1 MSRKRAKQARRAAI
15 QGTTKSAP
23 PERPLPM
30 GVQLRV
36 VSDPDTMRMVD
47 SAAAEFISDYSP
59 PAQMARGL
67 EQRWSGLQSL
77 FAGDPRP
84 VPSIFAVV
92 AVNDAGDGMYG
103 AATLEPFLGED
114 LASQDREVARNVA
127 ALHRVLGSLFVVPD
141 ARGDGIG
148 ARSWTQQASLSCR
161 TRAATWKDSSM
172 TGTAASGSTAA
183 PAPTSDATT
192 NRCRP
197 GRRSISRPRTT
208 PERTGTG
215 SRSMAGHATP
225 SCLSAADAA
234 RLPTSIPRPTGCRT
248 ALGVRGP
255 GRPRLTE
262 LRREPRGRW
271 CARPRPA
278 GCDAA
283 GSSSFRGWL
292 VRSACGS

>member
-1 MSRKRAKQARRAAI
+1 
-15 QGTTKSAP
+15 
-23 PERPLPM
+23 
-30 GVQLRV
+30 
-36 VSDPDTMRMVD
+36 
-47 SAAAEFISDYSP
+47 
-59 PAQMARGL
+59 
-67 EQRWSGLQSL
+67 
-77 FAGDPRP
+77 
-84 VPSIFAVV
+84 
-92 AVNDAGDGMYG
+92 MYG
-103 AATLEPFLGED
+103 AATLEPFVGED
-114 LASQDREVARNVA
+114 LASQDREVARNVG
-127 ALHRVLGSLFVVPD
+127 ALQRILGSLLVVAD

-183 PAPTSDATT
+183 PAPTSEATT

-215 SRSMAGHATP
+215 SRSMAGRTTP
-225 SCLSAADAA
+225 SCSSAADAA

-255 GRPRLTE
+255 GRPRLTG

-292 VRSACGS
+292 VRSACASFPDPRSDRQPGESGVLLDGAFRGAGGRLRTYPALELELRLPSAARGGHEGVLAQDALEDRRERGVVLC

>member
-1 MSRKRAKQARRAAI
+1 MSGKRAKQARRAAI

-114 LASQDREVARNVA
+114 LTSQDREVARNVA

-141 ARGDGIG
+141 ARGNGIG
-148 ARSWTQQASLSCR
+148 GALLDAASLTVVQDQGRYVEGFVDDRDGSVGFYR
-161 TRAATWKDSSM
+161 RAGAYV
-172 TGTAASGSTAA
+172 GSHNE
-183 PAPTSDATT
+183 P
-192 NRCRP
+192 
-197 GRRSISRPRTT
+197 
-208 PERTGTG
+208 
-215 SRSMAGHATP
+215 
-225 SCLSAADAA
+225 
-234 RLPTSIPRPTGCRT
+234 LPPRPPIHLKTTHYPGKNGHWFSVDGWAHHPELLLCGGCGQAPDFDPETDGMPHCPRCQGTRT
-248 ALGVRGP
+248 PAAHGVA
-255 GRPRLTE
+255 T
-262 LRREPRGRW
+262 
-271 CARPRPA
+271 
-278 GCDAA
+278 
-283 GSSSFRGWL
+283 
-292 VRSACGS
+292 